1 MELAAQLDDAGTRS
15 ADAVARLWRS
25 GELSAKKD
33 GIGVYKVPL
42 CLAVSGQ
49 HGLANNALDEIVA
62 SVAAERR
69 RTLAACKL
77 KNLKSGDATPLKC
90 DFHEILSYCAF
101 HRIHPL
107 HSIAHDNLLVGILV
121 RMFCPIPTSSRAP
134 RSAELRL
141 SARPKQ

>member
-15 ADAVARLWRS
+15 ADAVARLWRA

-62 SVAAERR
+62 SLQRSPGV
-69 RTLAACKL
+69 
-77 KNLKSGDATPLKC
+77 
-90 DFHEILSYCAF
+90 F
-101 HRIHPL
+101 
-107 HSIAHDNLLVGILV
+107 
-121 RMFCPIPTSSRAP
+121 AP
-134 RSAELRL
+134 PPARSARQVWP
-141 SARPKQ
+141 RR

>member
-1 MELAAQLDDAGTRS
+1 MELAAQLDEAGTRS

-62 SVAAERR
+62 SLQRSPE
-69 RTLAACKL
+69 
-77 KNLKSGDATPLKC
+77 NSSIP
-90 DFHEILSYCAF
+90 FHGKE
-101 HRIHPL
+101 
-107 HSIAHDNLLVGILV
+107 
-121 RMFCPIPTSSRAP
+121 AP
-134 RSAELRL
+134 QKPFFE
-141 SARPKQ
+141 

>member
-15 ADAVARLWRS
+15 ADAVARLWRA

-62 SVAAERR
+62 SLQRSPGAARTATQRSSSSLSPTSAPSTSHDDAKEASELARAARR
-69 RTLAACKL
+69 SATVSLGIAT
-77 KNLKSGDATPLKC
+77 GDAK
-90 DFHEILSYCAF
+90 
-101 HRIHPL
+101 
-107 HSIAHDNLLVGILV
+107 
-121 RMFCPIPTSSRAP
+121 
-134 RSAELRL
+134 
-141 SARPKQ
+141 